1 MIENPPLIQI
11 KKKSSRKK
19 PSQEQIDGFKNIP
32 TGFICDAL
40 NGYAALDPSI
50 KPLSI
55 HGKKVKQIVGPALTV
70 FSGAADV
77 LGMAIALSEIQPGD
91 IVVNG
96 VSGFQGTA
104 AVGDRIAGMIKNN
117 GGVGLVTDGPMRDL
131 DGIIETGLDCFC
143 TGLNPNSPFNSGP
156 AKIGFPINIGGTTV
170 SSGDIIVADS
180 DGVTVVPF
188 DKIDEVLKK
197 LDRIIEGENA
207 MDKQVS
213 EGLKISQKA
222 LDYINSDQVI
232 YEDYSFMV
240 S

>member
-11 KKKSSRKK
+11 KKNLVGKNHRKNK
-19 PSQEQIDGFKNIP
+19 LMALRTFP

-55 HGKKVKQIVGPALTV
+55 PGKKVKQIVGPALTV

-77 LGMAIALSEIQPGD
+77 LGMSIALSEIQPGD

-131 DGIIETGLDCFC
+131 DGIIKTGLDCFC

-197 LDRIIEGENA
+197 LDRIIEVENA

-222 LDYINSDQVI
+222 LDYLNSDQVV
-232 YEDYSFMV
+232 YFD
-240 S
+240 

>member
-55 HGKKVKQIVGPALTV
+55 PGKKVKQIVGPALTV

-77 LGMAIALSEIQPGD
+77 LGMAIALSEIQPGN

-188 DKIDEVLKK
+188 DKIDEVLRK
-197 LDRIIEGENA
+197 LDRIIEVESA

-222 LDYINSDQVI
+222 LDYLMSDQVV
-232 YEDYSFMV
+232 YFD
-240 S
+240 

>member
-55 HGKKVKQIVGPALTV
+55 PGKKVKQIVGPALTV

-117 GGVGLVTDGPMRDL
+117 GGIGLVTDGPMRDL

-188 DKIDEVLKK
+188 DEIDEVLKK
-197 LDRIIEGENA
+197 LDRIIEVESA

-222 LDYINSDQVI
+222 LDYLKSDQVV
-232 YEDYSFMV
+232 YFD
-240 S
+240 

>member
-11 KKKSSRKK
+11 KKKSSRKQ
-19 PSQEQIDGFKNIP
+19 PSQEQIDSFKNIP

-55 HGKKVKQIVGPALTV
+55 PGKKVKQIVGPALTV

-197 LDRIIEGENA
+197 LDRIIEVENA

-222 LDYINSDQVI
+222 LDYLNSDQVV
-232 YEDYSFMV
+232 YFD
-240 S
+240 

>member
-11 KKKSSRKK
+11 KKKSSRKR
-19 PSQEQIDGFKNIP
+19 PSEKQINGFKNIP

-55 HGKKVKQIVGPALTV
+55 PGKKVKQIVGPALTV

-77 LGMAIALSEIQPGD
+77 LGMAIALSEIEPGD

-156 AKIGFPINIGGTTV
+156 AKIGFPMNIGGTSV

-197 LDRIIEGENA
+197 LDRIIEVESV

-222 LDYINSDQVI
+222 LDYLKSDQVV
-232 YEDYSFMV
+232 YFD
-240 S
+240 

>member
-55 HGKKVKQIVGPALTV
+55 PGKKVKQIVGPALTV

-156 AKIGFPINIGGTTV
+156 AKIGFTINIGGTTV

-188 DKIDEVLKK
+188 DKIDEVLRK
-197 LDRIIEGENA
+197 LDRIIEVESA

-222 LDYINSDQVI
+222 LDYLKSDQVV
-232 YEDYSFMV
+232 YFD
-240 S
+240 

>member
-55 HGKKVKQIVGPALTV
+55 PGKKVKQIVGPALTV

-197 LDRIIEGENA
+197 LDRIIEVENA

-222 LDYINSDQVI
+222 LDYLNSDQVV
-232 YEDYSFMV
+232 YFD
-240 S
+240 

>member
-11 KKKSSRKK
+11 KKKSSRKR
-19 PSQEQIDGFKNIP
+19 PSEDQINGFKNIP

-55 HGKKVKQIVGPALTV
+55 PGKKVKHIVGPALTV

-117 GGVGLVTDGPMRDL
+117 GGVGLITDGPMRDL

-156 AKIGFPINIGGTTV
+156 AKIGFPLNIGGTTV

-197 LDRIIEGENA
+197 LDRIIEVENA

-222 LDYINSDQVI
+222 LDYLESDQVI
-232 YEDYSFMV
+232 YVD
-240 S
+240 

>member
-55 HGKKVKQIVGPALTV
+55 PGRKVKQIVGPALTV

-197 LDRIIEGENA
+197 LDRIIEVENA
-207 MDKQVS
+207 MDKQVN

-222 LDYINSDQVI
+222 LDYIKTDQVV
-232 YEDYSFMV
+232 YFD
-240 S
+240 

>member
-55 HGKKVKQIVGPALTV
+55 PGKKVKQIVGPALTV

-117 GGVGLVTDGPMRDL
+117 GGIGLVTDGPMRDL

-197 LDRIIEGENA
+197 LDRIIEVESA
-207 MDKQVS
+207 MDKEVS

-222 LDYINSDQVI
+222 LDYLKSDQVV
-232 YEDYSFMV
+232 YFD
-240 S
+240 

>member
-55 HGKKVKQIVGPALTV
+55 PGKKVKQIVGPALTV

-143 TGLNPNSPFNSGP
+143 TGLNPNSPFNNGP

-197 LDRIIEGENA
+197 LDRIIEVENA

-222 LDYINSDQVI
+222 LDYLNSDQVV
-232 YEDYSFMV
+232 YFD
-240 S
+240 

>member
-55 HGKKVKQIVGPALTV
+55 PGKKVKQIVGPALTV

-77 LGMAIALSEIQPGD
+77 LGMAIALSEIEPGD

-156 AKIGFPINIGGTTV
+156 AKIGFPMNIGGTTV

-197 LDRIIEGENA
+197 LDRIIEVESA
-207 MDKQVS
+207 MDKEVS

-222 LDYINSDQVI
+222 LDYLKSDQVV
-232 YEDYSFMV
+232 YFD
-240 S
+240 

>member
-11 KKKSSRKK
+11 KKKSSRIK

-55 HGKKVKQIVGPALTV
+55 PGKKVKQIVGPALTV

-197 LDRIIEGENA
+197 LDRIIEVESA
-207 MDKQVS
+207 MDEQVS

-222 LDYINSDQVI
+222 LDYLKSDQVV
-232 YEDYSFMV
+232 YFD
-240 S
+240 

>member
-11 KKKSSRKK
+11 KKKSSRKR
-19 PSQEQIDGFKNIP
+19 PSEDQINGFKNIP

-55 HGKKVKQIVGPALTV
+55 PGKKVKHIVGPALTV

-156 AKIGFPINIGGTTV
+156 AKIGFPLNIGGTSV

-197 LDRIIEGENA
+197 LDRIIEVENA

-222 LDYINSDQVI
+222 LDYLKSDQVV
-232 YEDYSFMV
+232 YFD
-240 S
+240 

>member
-55 HGKKVKQIVGPALTV
+55 PGKKVKQIVGPALTV

-131 DGIIETGLDCFC
+131 DGIIETELDCFC

-197 LDRIIEGENA
+197 LDRIIEVENA

-222 LDYINSDQVI
+222 LDYLNSDQVV
-232 YEDYSFMV
+232 YFD
-240 S
+240 

>member
-11 KKKSSRKK
+11 KKKSSRKR
-19 PSQEQIDGFKNIP
+19 PSEEQINAFKNIP

-55 HGKKVKQIVGPALTV
+55 PGKKVKHIVGPALTV

-156 AKIGFPINIGGTTV
+156 AKIGFPLNIGGTTV

-188 DKIDEVLKK
+188 DKIDEVLNK
-197 LDRIIEGENA
+197 LDRIIEVENA

-222 LDYINSDQVI
+222 LDYIESDQVI
-232 YEDYSFMV
+232 YVD
-240 S
+240 

>member
-19 PSQEQIDGFKNIP
+19 PLQEQIEGFKNIP

-55 HGKKVKQIVGPALTV
+55 TGKKVKQIVGPALTV

-156 AKIGFPINIGGTTV
+156 AKIGFPMNIGGTSV

-188 DKIDEVLKK
+188 DTIDEVLKK
-197 LDRIIEGENA
+197 LDRIIEVESA

-222 LDYINSDQVI
+222 LDYLKSDQVV
-232 YEDYSFMV
+232 YFD
-240 S
+240 

>member
-55 HGKKVKQIVGPALTV
+55 PGKKVKQIVGPALTV

-197 LDRIIEGENA
+197 LDRIIEVENA
-207 MDKQVS
+207 MDKQVN

-222 LDYINSDQVI
+222 LDYIKTDQVV
-232 YEDYSFMV
+232 YFD
-240 S
+240 

>member
-11 KKKSSRKK
+11 KKKSSRKR
-19 PSQEQIDGFKNIP
+19 PSEEQINGFKNIP

-55 HGKKVKQIVGPALTV
+55 PGKKVKHIVGPALTV

-77 LGMAIALSEIQPGD
+77 LGMAIALSEIQQGD

-156 AKIGFPINIGGTTV
+156 AKIGFPLNIGGTTV

-197 LDRIIEGENA
+197 LDRIIEVENA

-222 LDYINSDQVI
+222 LDYLESDQVI
-232 YEDYSFMV
+232 YVD
-240 S
+240 

>member
-55 HGKKVKQIVGPALTV
+55 PGKKVKQIVGPALTV

-117 GGVGLVTDGPMRDL
+117 GGIGLVTDGPMRDL

-180 DGVTVVPF
+180 DGVTVIPF
-188 DKIDEVLKK
+188 DKIDEVLRK
-197 LDRIIEGENA
+197 LDRIIEVESA

-222 LDYINSDQVI
+222 LDYLKSDQVV
-232 YEDYSFMV
+232 YFD
-240 S
+240 

>member
-55 HGKKVKQIVGPALTV
+55 PGKKVKQIVGPALTV

-156 AKIGFPINIGGTTV
+156 AKIGFPINIGGTSV

-197 LDRIIEGENA
+197 LDRIIEVENA

-222 LDYINSDQVI
+222 LDYLNSDQVV
-232 YEDYSFMV
+232 YFD
-240 S
+240 

>member
-55 HGKKVKQIVGPALTV
+55 PGKKVKQIVGPALTV

-77 LGMAIALSEIQPGD
+77 LGMAIALSEMQPGD

-180 DGVTVVPF
+180 DGVTVIPF
-188 DKIDEVLKK
+188 DKIDEVLRK
-197 LDRIIEGENA
+197 LDRIIEVESA

-222 LDYINSDQVI
+222 LDYLKSDQVV
-232 YEDYSFMV
+232 YFD
-240 S
+240 

>member
-11 KKKSSRKK
+11 KKKSSRKQ
-19 PSQEQIDGFKNIP
+19 PSQEQIDSFKNIP

-55 HGKKVKQIVGPALTV
+55 PGKKVKQIVGPALTV

-156 AKIGFPINIGGTTV
+156 AKIGFPVNIGGTTV

-188 DKIDEVLKK
+188 DKIDEVLEK
-197 LDRIIEGENA
+197 LDRIIEVENA

-222 LDYINSDQVI
+222 LDYLNSDQVV
-232 YEDYSFMV
+232 YFD
-240 S
+240 

>member
-55 HGKKVKQIVGPALTV
+55 PGKKVKQIVGPALTV

-131 DGIIETGLDCFC
+131 DGIIETELDCFC

-188 DKIDEVLKK
+188 DKIDEVLEK
-197 LDRIIEGENA
+197 LDRIIEVENA

-222 LDYINSDQVI
+222 LDYLNSDQVV
-232 YEDYSFMV
+232 YFD
-240 S
+240 

>member
-11 KKKSSRKK
+11 KKKSSRKR
-19 PSQEQIDGFKNIP
+19 PSEKQINGFKNIP

-55 HGKKVKQIVGPALTV
+55 PGKKVKQIIGPALTV

-77 LGMAIALSEIQPGD
+77 LGMAIALSEIEPGD

-156 AKIGFPINIGGTTV
+156 AKIGFPMNIGGTTV

-197 LDRIIEGENA
+197 LDRIIEVESA

-222 LDYINSDQVI
+222 LDYLKSDQVV
-232 YEDYSFMV
+232 YFD
-240 S
+240 

>member
-55 HGKKVKQIVGPALTV
+55 PGKKVKQIVGPALTV

-188 DKIDEVLKK
+188 DKIDEVLEK
-197 LDRIIEGENA
+197 LDRIIEVENA

-222 LDYINSDQVI
+222 LDYLNSDQVV
-232 YEDYSFMV
+232 YFD
-240 S
+240 

>member
-55 HGKKVKQIVGPALTV
+55 PGKKVKQIVGPALTV

-197 LDRIIEGENA
+197 LDRIIEVENA

-222 LDYINSDQVI
+222 LDYLNSDQVV
-232 YEDYSFMV
+232 YFN
-240 S
+240 